1 MTRRIFFALPFA
13 GLFRPRVY
21 MTMELYY
28 ARTDRHE
35 WELVERDPLMWAGW
49 FRRKEP

>member
-1 MTRRIFFALPFA
+1 MTRRIFFALPLA

-28 ARTDRHE
+28 AREDRDQ
-35 WELVERDPLMWAGW
+35 WELVEKDPLRYAAW
-49 FRRKEP
+49 FRRKR